1 VREPSGSFFPPPGPP
16 PLREPRRADPVQGG
30 MIRHT
35 ALLLLLALPLLAGE
49 FDAFIK
55 KLKDPATRE
64 SATRVLIAQ
73 GTPALEA
80 LKAAA
85 ADPALKEHVDAIVKE
100 IEAREPKGLRFNAG
114 VPKMQLTLAYVN
126 GEDMKLA
133 IGVENRGGET
143 VVLWPYL
150 SMRILDAKG
159 QDVKKSLNI
168 GRWGRGRSKRWL
180 EDLKYIELAP
190 GAKWGTVTPLSRFML
205 DEEFIEGWEVPGP
218 GTYTIE
224 ITYRFDRAKVKKTC
238 DPEWD
243 ALDDPEKPWN
253 RALEMT
259 HVFTAEMTV
268 AER

>member
-1 VREPSGSFFPPPGPP
+1 
-16 PLREPRRADPVQGG
+16 
-30 MIRHT
+30 MIRIT
-35 ALLLLLALPLLAGE
+35 ALLLVALPLLAGE
-49 FDAFIK
+49 FEPFLR

-64 SATRVLIAQ
+64 SATRALIAQ
-73 GTPALEA
+73 GTPALEE
-80 LKAAA
+80 LRAAA
-85 ADPALKEHVDAIVKE
+85 ADPAIKEQVEAIVKE
-100 IEAREPKGLRFNAG
+100 IEEREPHGLRFTAG
-114 VPKMQLTLAYVN
+114 VPKMRLTLADVN
-126 GEDMKLA
+126 REDMKVS
-133 IGVENRGGET
+133 IGVQNRGTET
-143 VVLWPYL
+143 IVLWPYL
-150 SMRILDAKG
+150 SMRILDVNG
-159 QDVKKSLNI
+159 QEVKKSTNI

-190 GAKWGTVTPLSRFML
+190 GAKWATVTPLTRFMF
-205 DEEFIEGWEVPGP
+205 DESFIEGWEVPEP

-224 ITYRFDRAKVKKTC
+224 FTYRFDRAKAKKTC